1 VTIKYFNVKNGLTTG
16 NITLN
21 AGNSNAVAHTFIG
34 NLQVSNLANLGSN
47 GNVKITGGAN
57 GQVLTTDGTGNLT
70 WVTPETS
77 NGGVPG
83 GSNTQVQYNKD
94 GAFGGNANF
103 TFDETSGLLSVT
115 TIKVTD
121 DIYPNANGVAD
132 LGTNSNRF
140 NDLYLSGTKIE
151 LASSQI
157 RSNTTALI
165 FTNPVGGTFTVLGT
179 GNATTTSLANGNSN
193 VNVNETT
200 VVIGANGNASVM
212 TITGADVG
220 IQGTLGVTGNISAQS
235 NLSVTANLSALN
247 GSFGGN
253 VSATGNV
260 SGGNISTTGSMSATG
275 NISAGNLSTTG
286 TLGVLGNANLSAN
299 FNVEGNSVFKS
310 RVIVGTSTEDET
322 AVFLYPNG
330 HTRINSLNV
339 ARVNDAGGSIS
350 GYSLS
355 ITANANLGSLD
366 VGTVNSV
373 GNLSVTGT
381 VNATGAISSGGNIT
395 GLNANLGNLVT
406 ANFFQGDG
414 HLLTNLTI
422 AAGSA
427 IVNGNSNVTI
437 APNAN
442 VTVSVNGSAN
452 VVTFSEST
460 TTFTGNI
467 SVANGASIT
476 GGNVAITNNL
486 TVNGAITTD
495 TVRNGNSNVTITANG
510 NVSVSA
516 AGSANKLVIS
526 SSSVNVAGNLGVS
539 SALNVTGNI
548 SAGNISTTEIAA
560 TTANINGNLVS
571 LNANLGNLA
580 VANFFQGDGYLLTN
594 LTIAAGSSILNGNS
608 NVLVEANGNV
618 TITAAGNANVV
629 TVTGNSVVFD
639 KQVNGNLATFT
650 TGNITTINANTVN
663 VQNNFTVNANIT
675 GYGTITGEALLV
687 QISNGSTGNATIEGN
702 LRVSND
708 GLFTDRVIIGS
719 SVDDTTSVIGYSNGY
734 LRVNRLVSIRDGTTD
749 GTISAVDLTT
759 TGNSN
764 LSNINTDT
772 INATG
777 NITSLNANLGNLAKA
792 NFFQGDGHLLTNLV
806 IPAGTAIENG
816 NSNIFIDANSNI
828 RFGVT
833 GTANVLVVSNT
844 GASLTGTLNVTGN
857 SNVGNLGVARI
868 LATGN
873 VTTSE
878 LISNGNVSGTNV
890 NATGN
895 VQVSGSITANTGIIS
910 NANITATN
918 ANLGNLVTA
927 NFFQG
932 DGYLL
937 SNLTVSAGSSIV
949 NGSSNVLVTP
959 NSDINFTVEG
969 TANVLK
975 VTTEGIIVTGNVRA
989 TQGLANGNTN
999 INILANSDIYMSV
1012 GGSANIFKITS
1023 NSVNA
1028 NARIYA
1034 LQGLTVTGNS
1044 NVGNLSASGTI
1055 AAGGEISAGSFD
1067 TSGALRVGGNANIAN
1082 ISVTGVITAVGNI
1095 TGGNLVTTGT
1105 ANVGQLIITS
1115 SGANITGNSIFANS
1129 VTVEGNASVLGNL
1142 TVQGN
1147 LTYVNV
1153 DTLAIEDPIIELG
1166 NGANNTPLTTNDGKD
1181 RGTLLHYYTSAPV
1194 DAFMGWD
1201 NSNGEFA
1208 FGSNV
1213 TVASEVVTFTQLGNV
1228 RAGNFLGNL
1237 VGNFSGN
1244 ISSPGANTQVTF
1256 NDGGFINA
1264 VSGFTFDKSNTR
1276 LSVSNATIDSL
1287 TLSTGTSLGVVYR
1300 NSTGV
1305 LTTGANLTFNGTS
1318 LFVTGGV
1325 TADDFYGNLRNG
1337 SSNIRIIA
1345 NSNVN
1350 ISSAGNANIVVV
1362 TGTGLNVAGT
1372 INATGIITGDG
1383 GGLSNIVG
1391 ANVTGQVGN
1400 ALVASTVYTNA
1411 QPNITSLGTLTGLTS
1426 NGVVNFT
1433 NASNVS
1439 LGAVGNVKITGGT
1452 SGYVLSTDGT
1462 GNLSWISA
1470 PEPTSIANGTSNV
1483 RIATSGG
1490 NVTTSVAGNAN
1501 ILTVTG
1507 TGVNIAGTLN
1517 ATGVITG
1524 NGNGLSNL
1532 VGANVTGQVGNALVA
1547 GTVYTNAQPN
1557 ITSVGLLTSLS
1568 VGPNS
1573 SVVLTG
1579 TSGFVRAN
1587 AIQGTD
1593 GVAALYPAY
1602 NGVTGAVGVV
1612 TNLVVGTSG
1621 TGNLVANTGNAIF
1634 GSNANVKISGGT
1646 SGQALTTDGAGNL
1659 SWTTIT
1665 GGGGTPGGANTQIQF
1680 NDSGNFAGNAGLT
1693 FNKTT
1698 TTLTANNFVAT
1709 STANLGNVG
1718 NVIITGGSNG
1728 YVLTTNGSGNLSW
1741 AAQSGG
1747 SGANITNN
1755 TTANTTYY
1763 PVYAT
1768 STSGSFTTAGISTTK
1783 LQFNP
1788 SSGQL
1793 TVQDLNTLSDATLK
1807 DSPELINDPFSIL
1820 SQIQGMGFNW
1830 KDTGKKSYGVLA
1842 QMLEQVLPELVSE
1855 NAQGKKTVNYIPII
1869 AFLVEAVKQLQSEV
1883 EAIKKR

>member
-1 VTIKYFNVKNGLTTG
+1 MTIKYFNVKNGLSTG

-21 AGNSNAVAHTFIG
+21 AGNGNAVAHTFIG
-34 NLQVSNLANLGSN
+34 NLQVSNLADLGAN
-47 GNVKITGGAN
+47 GNIKITGGAN
-57 GQVLTTDGTGNLT
+57 GQVLSTDGTGNLT

-94 GAFGGNANF
+94 GAFGGNTNF

-151 LASSQI
+151 LASSQL

-165 FTNPVGGTFTVLGT
+165 LTNPLGGTFTVLGT

-193 VNVNETT
+193 VNVNETS
-200 VVIGANGNASVM
+200 VVIGANGNASIM

-260 SGGNISTTGSMSATG
+260 SGGNINTTGDLSATG
-275 NISAGNLSTTG
+275 NLSAGNLSTTG
-286 TLGVLGNANLSAN
+286 TLGVLGNVTFSAN
-299 FNVEGNSVFKS
+299 ANINGETILKS
-310 RVIVGTSTEDET
+310 RVIVGSSEEDDT
-322 AVFLYPNG
+322 AAYIYPNG
-330 HTRINSLNV
+330 YMRLNRINVVNTGVGDGNISAVSL
-339 ARVNDAGGSIS
+339 SIS
-350 GYSLS
+350 G
-355 ITANANLGSLD
+355 TANLGTLNASS
-366 VGTVNSV
+366 VNSV
-373 GNLSVTGT
+373 GNLSTGGT
-381 VNATGAISSGGNIT
+381 LTANGNLT
-395 GLNANLGNLVT
+395 APNANLGNLVT

-422 AAGSA
+422 EAGSS
-427 IVNGNSNVTI
+427 IVNENSNVSV

-442 VTVSVNGSAN
+442 VTISINGSAN
-452 VVTFSEST
+452 VVTFAESGT
-460 TTFTGNI
+460 IFTGNI
-467 SVANGASIT
+467 SVGNGVAVT
-476 GGNVAITNNL
+476 GGNVAVTNNL
-486 TVNGAITTD
+486 TVDGVINSSTL
-495 TVRNGNSNVTITANG
+495 RNGNSNVRIAANG
-510 NVSVSA
+510 NVS
-516 AGSANKLVIS
+516 IS
-526 SSSVNVAGNLGVS
+526 STGVS
-539 SALNVTGNI
+539 NVLVVTNTGANLSGILSVSNSIVAANGNI
-548 SAGNISTTEIAA
+548 SSLTAS
-560 TTANINGNLVS
+560 TANVNGTITS
-571 LNANLGNLA
+571 TNANLGNL
-580 VANFFQGDGYLLTN
+580 VTANFFQGDGYLLTN
-594 LTIAAGSSILNGNS
+594 LTIEAGSSILNGNS
-608 NVLVEANGNV
+608 NVLVEANGNI

-663 VQNNFTVNANIT
+663 VQNNFTVNANIVAN
-675 GYGTITGEALLV
+675 GKITSESLLV
-687 QISNGSTGNATIEGN
+687 QISNGSSGNATIEGN
-702 LRVSND
+702 LRVNND
-708 GLFTDRVIIGS
+708 GLFTDRIIVGS
-719 SVDDTTSVIGYSNGY
+719 AEGDETAVFAYSNGY
-734 LRVNRLVSIRDGTTD
+734 LRVNNFNAARVNDAGGSVSSYSLSVTTN
-749 GTISAVDLTT
+749 ANV
-759 TGNSN
+759 GNLN
-764 LSNINTDT
+764 ADT
-772 INATG
+772 VNVSG
-777 NITSLNANLGNLAKA
+777 NVTSLNANLGNLAKA
-792 NFFQGDGHLLTNLV
+792 NFFQGDGYLLTNLV
-806 IPAGTAIENG
+806 VPAGTAIENG

-828 RFGVT
+828 RFGVS
-833 GTANVLVVSNT
+833 GTANILVVSDT
-844 GASLTGTLNVTGN
+844 GASLTGTLNVSGN

-873 VTTSE
+873 VTASE

-895 VQVSGSITANTGIIS
+895 VQVTGTITANSNIIS

-918 ANLGNLVTA
+918 ANLGNLVVA

-937 SNLTVSAGSSIV
+937 SNLTVSAGSSII

-975 VTTEGIIVTGNVRA
+975 VTPEGIVVAGNVVA

-999 INILANSDIYMSV
+999 INILANSDIFMSV

-1028 NARIYA
+1028 NARIFA
-1034 LQGLTVTGNS
+1034 LQGLSVTGNS
-1044 NVGNLSASGTI
+1044 NIGNLGASGTI
-1055 AAGGEISAGSFD
+1055 SAGGEIAAGSFD

-1082 ISVTGVITAVGNI
+1082 VAVTGVITAVGNI
-1095 TGGNLVTTGT
+1095 TGGNLRTSGV
-1105 ANVGQLIITS
+1105 ANVGQLVVTS
-1115 SGANITGNSIFANS
+1115 SGANITGNSTFANS
-1129 VTVEGNASVLGNL
+1129 LTIEGNASVLGNL
-1142 TVQGN
+1142 TVEGN
-1147 LTYVNV
+1147 LIYVNV

-1213 TVASEVVTFTQLGNV
+1213 SVSSEVVTFTELGNV
-1228 RAGNFLGNL
+1228 RAKTFLGNI
-1237 VGNFSGN
+1237 VGNFAGN
-1244 ISSPGANTQVTF
+1244 ITSPGANTQVAF
-1256 NDGGFINA
+1256 NDDGFINA

-1276 LSVSNATIDSL
+1276 LSVSNATIDLL

-1318 LFVTGGV
+1318 LFVAGGV

-1337 SSNIRIIA
+1337 NSNVRIIA

-1350 ISSAGNANIVVV
+1350 ISSAGNANVVVV

-1372 INATGIITGDG
+1372 VNATGIITGDG

-1400 ALVASTVYTNA
+1400 ALVT
-1411 QPNITSLGTLTGLTS
+1411 
-1426 NGVVNFT
+1426 
-1433 NASNVS
+1433 
-1439 LGAVGNVKITGGT
+1439 
-1452 SGYVLSTDGT
+1452 
-1462 GNLSWISA
+1462 
-1470 PEPTSIANGTSNV
+1470 
-1483 RIATSGG
+1483 
-1490 NVTTSVAGNAN
+1490 
-1501 ILTVTG
+1501 
-1507 TGVNIAGTLN
+1507 
-1517 ATGVITG
+1517 
-1524 NGNGLSNL
+1524 
-1532 VGANVTGQVGNALVA
+1532 

-1573 SVVLTG
+1573 SITLTG

-1587 AIQGTD
+1587 SIQGID
-1593 GVAALYPAY
+1593 GVAAVYPAY
-1602 NGVTGAVGVV
+1602 NGVTGAVGIV

-1634 GSNANVKISGGT
+1634 GSNANVKISGG
-1646 SGQALTTDGAGNL
+1646 SNGQALTTDGAGNL
-1659 SWTTIT
+1659 SWTTISG
-1665 GGGGTPGGANTQIQF
+1665 GGGGTPGGSNTQIQF
-1680 NDSGNFAGNAGLT
+1680 NDDGSFAGNAGLT

-1698 TTLTANNFVAT
+1698 TTLTANNFAAT

-1728 YVLTTNGSGNLSW
+1728 YVLSTNGSGNLSW
-1741 AAQSGG
+1741 VEQSGGGG

-1768 STSGSFTTAGISTTK
+1768 ATSGSFTTAGISTTK